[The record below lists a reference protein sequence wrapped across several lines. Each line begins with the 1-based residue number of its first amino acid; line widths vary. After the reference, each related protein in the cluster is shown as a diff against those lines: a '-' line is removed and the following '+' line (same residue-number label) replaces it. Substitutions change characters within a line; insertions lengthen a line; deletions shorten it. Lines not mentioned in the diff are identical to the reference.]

1 MYKNK
6 LYTIL
11 GLSLFL
17 VIVSCGHKQGNTSTA
32 APQAPP
38 APFPVAQLQLK
49 TVTGYTDYPAT
60 IEGIVNS
67 DVRAK
72 TAGYIEKVYVDEG
85 QKVRKGQVL
94 FKLETQSLSQ
104 DAGAAQARINV
115 AQVEVDKLIPL
126 VEKNIISPVQLETA
140 KANLAQAKAN
150 YSSVTA
156 NIGYATIKSPIDG
169 YVGSINFREG
179 ALISPSDA
187 RPLTTVSDIDQ
198 VYAFFSFNE
207 AQYIDHLQRSEGKT
221 KAERIKN
228 SPDLSLIL
236 ANGKVYSEK
245 GRIQTSTG
253 QINQSTGTIK
263 IRASFDNPNEILT
276 NGNSGKIRLPVEY
289 KDAIVVPQTATFEQ
303 QGNIMIFKLGADNK
317 VETSIINVQGAV
329 DNLYVVASGLD
340 TNDKIIVSG
349 VGKLRDG
356 LVISPQETSFEDAIK
371 PIATLFKN

>member
-1 MYKNK
+1 MKKNN
-6 LYTIL
+6 LYNL
-11 GLSLFL
+11 LMLSVFL
-17 VIVSCGHKQGNTSTA
+17 VIVSCGNSEQNKPA
-32 APQAPP
+32 AVAPP
-38 APFPVAQLQLK
+38 APFPVSQLQVK

-60 IEGIVNS
+60 IEGRVNS

-72 TAGYIEKVYVDEG
+72 TSGYIEKVYVDEG

-104 DAGAAQARINV
+104 DAGAAKARVNV

-140 KANLAQAKAN
+140 KANLAQAQAN
-150 YSSVTA
+150 YSSVSA
-156 NIGYATIKSPIDG
+156 SIGYATIKSPIDG

-187 RPLTTVSDIDQ
+187 TPLTTVSEIDE

-207 AQYIDHLQRSEGKT
+207 AQYIDHLQRSEGTT

-236 ANGKVYSEK
+236 ANGKEYSEK

-253 QINQSTGTIK
+253 QINQNTGTIQ
-263 IRASFDNPNEILT
+263 IRAVFKNPKEILT
-276 NGNSGKIRLPVEY
+276 NGNSGKIRFPIEY

-303 QGNIMIFKLGADNK
+303 QGNVMIFKLGEDNK
-317 VETSIINVQGAV
+317 VETAILKIKGTV
-329 DNLYVVASGLD
+329 DNLYVVESGVD
-340 TNDKIIVSG
+340 ANDKIIVSG

-356 LVISPQETSFEDAIK
+356 MAISPQETSFDEAIK
-371 PIATLFKN
+371 PVATLFKN